1 MNSPMA
7 LDINTLP
14 LTNPD
19 SVPSVY
25 CNNANIAIAP
35 WDIRLIFSEIVIA
48 GNTEKP
54 VHVLRAS
61 IAMNPAHAKA
71 LAVSLSAAVA
81 AYETQFGQIMMPEMK
96 PPASAAVAKKP

>member
-1 MNSPMA
+1 MNPPIA
-7 LDINTLP
+7 VDINSLP

-54 VHVLRAS
+54 AQVLRAN

-71 LAVSLSAAVA
+71 LAAALTAAVA
-81 AYETQFGQIMMPEMK
+81 GYETQFGQIKMPDMK
-96 PPASAAVAKKP
+96 SPTSAAVEKKS